1 VRRFFEW
8 YQWVVP
14 VLAFPGMAWLWS
26 RELGAAQGLGFM
38 LSLLVFAYVIPGLG
52 TNLTRLYEFKT
63 RYRLGRMRPHH
74 GFVLSSFAAAAA
86 WAGQRLGGWLPT
98 ALICAVLVTAY
109 DAFAIRSGFIV
120 VYNRPYFE
128 KRGPLAVA
136 LDYAPVFFFSFGAL
150 LGLFGAALKRSA
162 FGPAAFMAWTL
173 LLMLGPVAALAAW
186 SYLRHGKSGLWPWKA
201 GHA

>member
-1 VRRFFEW
+1 M
-8 YQWVVP
+8 
-14 VLAFPGMAWLWS
+14 LWLWCG
-26 RELGAAQGLGFM
+26 ELGRAQGLGFM
-38 LSLLVFAYVIPGLG
+38 LSLLGFAYVVPGLG

-86 WAGQRLGGWLPT
+86 WAGLRLGGWLST
-98 ALICAVLVTAY
+98 ALICAVLVTLY
-109 DAFAIRSGFIV
+109 DAFAIHSGFIV
-120 VYNRPYFE
+120 VYNRPHFE
-128 KRGPLAVA
+128 KRGAFAVA

-150 LGLFGAALKRSA
+150 LGLFAAALKRQA
-162 FGPAAFMAWTL
+162 MGPAGFLGWSL

-186 SYLRHGKSGLWPWKA
+186 SYLRHGQSGLWPWKA